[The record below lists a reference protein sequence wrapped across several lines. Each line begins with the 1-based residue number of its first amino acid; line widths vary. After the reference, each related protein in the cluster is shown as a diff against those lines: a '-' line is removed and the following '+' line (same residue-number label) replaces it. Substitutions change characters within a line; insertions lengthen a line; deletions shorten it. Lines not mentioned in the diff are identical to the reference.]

1 MQEVAMRELR
11 RKLWGIA
18 RRLGGT
24 VGLVVQHLDSGEELL
39 LHPDEVFPAASVI
52 KIAILA
58 EAMRQVE
65 AGTLTLNTT
74 VRLAAKDV
82 VGGSGVLL
90 ELHPGLELTVEDLL
104 RLMIVVSDN
113 TASNLLINRLWL
125 ENVALS
131 MVQWGL
137 TASKLR
143 RKFFDYTAQ
152 ALGLD
157 NFITPREMARLLGM
171 MVRGELPRSQA
182 MLDLLARCQDR
193 SKMALYF
200 PEEQCIAHKSGE
212 IEGVR
217 HDVGVVYTAEAKP
230 RPLFIFCALTKG
242 QADVVATDQAI
253 GRLCRLVY
261 DYVVEETRGHKG
273 PG

>member
-1 MQEVAMRELR
+1 MKELR
-11 RKLWGIA
+11 PKLWGIA
-18 RRLGGT
+18 SRLGGT
-24 VGLVVQHLDSGEELL
+24 VGLVVQNLESGEELL

-58 EAMRQVE
+58 EAMRQCE
-65 AGTLTLNTT
+65 AGLLPLNTT

-82 VGGSGVLL
+82 VGGDGVLL

-113 TASNLLINRLWL
+113 TASNMLLNKLWL

-131 MVQWGL
+131 MSRWGM
-137 TASKLR
+137 TDSRMR
-143 RKFFDYTAQ
+143 RKFFDYKAQ
-152 ALGLD
+152 ALGLE
-157 NFITPREMARLLGM
+157 NLITPRDIARLLGM
-171 MVRGELPRSQA
+171 MVRGELYGSQA

-200 PEEQCIAHKSGE
+200 PEEQRIAHKSGE
-212 IEGVR
+212 NEGVR
-217 HDVGVVYTAEAKP
+217 HDVGVVYSAGEAP

-242 QADVVATDQAI
+242 QTNVVAADQAI

-261 DYVVEETRGHKG
+261 EHLA
-273 PG
+273 P

>member
-1 MQEVAMRELR
+1 MKELR
-11 RKLWGIA
+11 PKLWGIA
-18 RRLGGT
+18 SRLGGT
-24 VGLVVQHLDSGEELL
+24 VGLVVQHLESGEELL
-39 LHPDEVFPAASVI
+39 LHPDEGFPAASVI

-65 AGTLTLNTT
+65 AGTLTLKTT
-74 VRLAAKDV
+74 ALLAAKDV
-82 VGGSGVLL
+82 VGGSGVLF

-113 TASNLLINRLWL
+113 TASNLLLNRLWL

-131 MVQWGL
+131 MVRWGL

-143 RKFFDYTAQ
+143 RKFFDYTAR
-152 ALGLD
+152 AMGLE

-200 PEEQCIAHKSGE
+200 PEEQRIAHKSGE
-212 IEGVR
+212 TEGVR
-217 HDVGVVYTAEAKP
+217 HDVGVVYTAEEKP
-230 RPLFIFCALTKG
+230 RPLFIFCALTKD
-242 QADVVATDQAI
+242 QANVVATDQAI

-261 DYVVEETRGHKG
+261 DHVAGG
-273 PG
+273 G

>member
-1 MQEVAMRELR
+1 MKELR
-11 RKLWGIA
+11 PKLWGIA
-18 RRLGGT
+18 SRLGGT
-24 VGLVVQHLDSGEELL
+24 VGLVIQHLESGEELL

-65 AGTLTLNTT
+65 AGILTLNTT

-90 ELHPGLELTVEDLL
+90 ELHPGLELTMEDLL

-113 TASNLLINRLWL
+113 TASNMLLNRLWL

-131 MVQWGL
+131 MTKWGL
-137 TASKLR
+137 TASKIR
-143 RKFFDYTAQ
+143 RKFFDYTAR
-152 ALGLD
+152 AMGLE

-171 MVRGELPRSQA
+171 MVRGELPHSQA

-200 PEEQCIAHKSGE
+200 PEEQRIAHKSGE

-217 HDVGVVYTAEAKP
+217 HDVGVVYSAGEAP
-230 RPLFIFCALTKG
+230 RALFIFCALTKD
-242 QADVVATDQAI
+242 QANVVATDQAI

-261 DYVVEETRGHKG
+261 EHIWQA
-273 PG
+273 